1 VFAYK
6 RIPVYDASTSNLLT
20 YAPEIVS
27 FISKG
32 LNYGSVLVHCRK
44 GVSRS
49 ATAVLFY
56 LMFAQGMELDSAVK
70 LVQRRRPCI
79 NPIPAFM
86 KQLQGYEIECKE
98 KGLIC
103 EVEVKVKSGQDA
115 DSRKRKAIGPI
126 CGPVPSNQQSV
137 IGPSLNVNVTKLRKT
152 NDTNDTFGK
161 IIDSNESIQDDNR
174 KEKSKKNAA
183 APIGPS
189 LPPGFKRA
197 G

>member
-1 VFAYK
+1 MYK

-32 LNYGSVLVHCRK
+32 LNYGSVLVHCQK

-56 LMFAQGMELDSAVK
+56 LMFVQGMELDSAVK
-70 LVQRRRPCI
+70 LVQRRRQCI

-86 KQLQGYEIECKE
+86 KQLQDYEKECKE

-103 EVEVKVKSGQDA
+103 EVFKEVESGQDA
-115 DSRKRKAIGPI
+115 NSRKRKVIGPMS
-126 CGPVPSNQQSV
+126 GPVPSNQQSA

-152 NDTNDTFGK
+152 NDTDDTFGK
-161 IIDSNESIQDDNR
+161 IIDIDSNESIQDGNR

-189 LPPGFKRA
+189 LPPG
-197 G
+197 

>member
-1 VFAYK
+1 MYK
-6 RIPVYDASTSNLLT
+6 RIPVYDASTSNLMT

-32 LNYGSVLVHCRK
+32 LNYGSVLVHCQK

-56 LMFAQGMELDSAVK
+56 LMFVQGMELDSAVK
-70 LVQRRRPCI
+70 LVQRRRQCI

-86 KQLQGYEIECKE
+86 KQLQDYEIECKE

-103 EVEVKVKSGQDA
+103 EVEVQSGQDA

-126 CGPVPSNQQSV
+126 SGPVPSNQQSV
-137 IGPSLNVNVTKLRKT
+137 IGPSLNVTKLRKT
-152 NDTNDTFGK
+152 KATDDTFGK
-161 IIDSNESIQDDNR
+161 IIDIDSNESIQNGNR

>member
-1 VFAYK
+1 MYK

-32 LNYGSVLVHCRK
+32 LNYGSVLVHCQK

-56 LMFAQGMELDSAVK
+56 LMFVQGMELDSAVE
-70 LVQRRRPCI
+70 LVQRRRQCI

-86 KQLQGYEIECKE
+86 KQLQDYEKECKE

-103 EVEVKVKSGQDA
+103 EVFKEVESGQDA
-115 DSRKRKAIGPI
+115 NSRKRKVIGPMS
-126 CGPVPSNQQSV
+126 GPVPSNQQSV
-137 IGPSLNVNVTKLRKT
+137 IGPSLNVTKLRKT
-152 NDTNDTFGK
+152 KDTDNTLGK
-161 IIDSNESIQDDNR
+161 IIDSNESLQDGNR
-174 KEKSKKNAA
+174 KEKSKKNVV